1 MMSRLFAKSQ
11 NKLIG
16 LLILST
22 IIPVS
27 IIGGYSISSS
37 TQALNDLVVNQ
48 MNDRAINSSEKI
60 STFLETIGGDVL
72 FLSDVPPVQGIIR
85 ARENRGFDKKD
96 KSSYEAWV
104 SRLNIHFLQMM
115 AAKPY
120 YDKLRYLDENGKE
133 MVRIDLT
140 NNGKTR
146 IVPPSE
152 LQSQANT
159 EYFIETMKLGP
170 RDIYFSPVN
179 LKRDGEKLEIPHKP
193 IIRCSIPIYSP
204 NGKKKGILVANISA
218 EYFLDNMLKNTSLND
233 VSQIFVLNQNGD
245 YLRHPD
251 PQKEWGF
258 ELNNNENIRR
268 YHPEKITAQI
278 LSGDNGL
285 ISEEQDILLS
295 YYTIF
300 PSQKNKIN
308 PFIIVYE
315 ARKEVIFASIGSFKL
330 VALVITILSLGIVL
344 VIGIVIIKKLV
355 FSISQLT
362 GVVSSFSMQ
371 ILSTI
376 EEQERMIS
384 QQSFSVRETT
394 VTIDQLN
401 SSSQQSAQQAEGAA
415 AGARQALERAEQG
428 SKTVEKTLLEMGML
442 KVKVEEIAEQI
453 ISLNQQTNQ
462 IGNISALVTDL
473 ANQTNMLALN
483 ASVEAVRAG
492 DQGKG
497 FAVVA
502 AEIRRMADESK
513 KSAQNINR
521 IVTDIQTAI
530 NSTVTVTNEGT
541 KKVNIGVEI
550 AQKTAEAFTDVSVAI
565 EQVAVSSQQIALN
578 AKQQANATQQIVEAM
593 NSLNQGAAEVAT
605 GITQTKLGTQQ
616 LSEAALNLRDVI

>member
-1 MMSRLFAKSQ
+1 MISRLFAKSQ

-16 LLILST
+16 LLVFST
-22 IIPVS
+22 LIPVS
-27 IIGGYSISSS
+27 ILGWYSISSS

-48 MNDRAINSSEKI
+48 MNERAINSSEKI

-85 ARENRGFDKKD
+85 ARDNRGFDKQD

-104 SRLNIHFLQMM
+104 GRLNIHFLQMM

-133 MVRIDLT
+133 MVRVDLS
-140 NNGKTR
+140 NGKLKT
-146 IVPPSE
+146 IPPSE

-159 EYFIETMKLGP
+159 EYFIETMKLRP
-170 RDIYFSPVN
+170 REIYFSPVN
-179 LKRDGEKLEIPHKP
+179 LKRDGEKIEIPHKP
-193 IIRCSIPIYSP
+193 IIRCGIPIYDP
-204 NGKKKGILVANISA
+204 NGKKKGILIANISA
-218 EYFLDNMLKNTSLND
+218 EYFLDNMLKNSSLND
-233 VSQIFVLNQNGD
+233 LSQIFVLNQNGY

-251 PQKEWGF
+251 QRKELGF
-258 ELNNNENIRR
+258 ELNNNENIRQ

-278 LSGDNGL
+278 LSGGNGL

-300 PSQKNKIN
+300 PNQKNKIN

-330 VALVITILSLGIVL
+330 VAILITVLSLGTVL

-355 FSISQLT
+355 FSISGLT
-362 GVVSSFSMQ
+362 GIVSSFSVQ

-376 EEQERMIS
+376 EEQERMIA
-384 QQSFSVRETT
+384 QQSSSVRETT
-394 VTIDQLN
+394 ITVDQLN
-401 SSSQQSAQQAEGAA
+401 ASSQQSAQQAEGAA
-415 AGARQALERAEQG
+415 AGAKQALNRAEEG
-428 SKTVEKTLLEMGML
+428 SKAVEQTLLEMATL
-442 KVKVEEIAEQI
+442 KANVEEIAQKI
-453 ISLNQQTNQ
+453 INLNQQTYQ
-462 IGNISALVTDL
+462 IGHISALVTDL

-492 DQGKG
+492 EQGKG

-513 KSAQNINR
+513 QSAANINR
-521 IVTDIQTAI
+521 IVSDIQTAI
-530 NSTVTVTNEGT
+530 NATVKVANEGT
-541 KKVNIGVEI
+541 KKVNMGVEI
-550 AQKTAEAFTDVSVAI
+550 AQKTAEAFNGVSVAI
-565 EQVAVSSQQIALN
+565 EHVSVNSQKIALN
-578 AKQQANATQQIVEAM
+578 AKQQATATQQIVNAM

-605 GITQTKLGTQQ
+605 GINQTKLGTQQ
-616 LSEAALNLRDVI
+616 LSEAALGLRDVI